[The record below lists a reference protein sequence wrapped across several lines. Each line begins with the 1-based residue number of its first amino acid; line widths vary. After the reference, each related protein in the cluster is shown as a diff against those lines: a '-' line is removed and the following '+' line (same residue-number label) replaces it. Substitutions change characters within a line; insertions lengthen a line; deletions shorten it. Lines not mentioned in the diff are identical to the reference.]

1 MGSSL
6 VLPLPD
12 PQQWHLQGLKVKSS
26 SWVLHIQA
34 FNRSSSLGAMGP
46 CEPLEGS
53 LSGSLNLGSYL
64 VRKPRRS
71 SDWDGEASLW
81 VGTTTLT
88 HHHIHHHTHHKAHF
102 PGMPEPSAGGEA
114 QETLSTLGI
123 SLPRLRDVSRSDLGW
138 VED

>member
-12 PQQWHLQGLKVKSS
+12 PQQWHPQGLKVKSS

-71 SDWDGEASLW
+71 SDWGGEASLW

-88 HHHIHHHTHHKAHF
+88 LDKAHF